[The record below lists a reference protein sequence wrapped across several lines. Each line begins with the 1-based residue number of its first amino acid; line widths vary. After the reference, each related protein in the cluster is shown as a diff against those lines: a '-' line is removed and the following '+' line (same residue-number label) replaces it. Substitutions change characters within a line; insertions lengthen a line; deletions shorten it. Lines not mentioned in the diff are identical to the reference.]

1 MGLSTFF
8 GFNIGVNALQAMQQA
23 QDVVGNN
30 IANAST
36 PGYVQETAQLAEQ
49 APFPPI
55 GEAPVLHGQVGQG
68 SVVSDVS
75 RQTSAFVNQQDR
87 TNQGTLQMFQTHS
100 TGLQQIESILN
111 EPSSVSLQNSL
122 DQFFN
127 AWQTLSTDPSNT
139 AARQTVLSQAQMLGQ
154 AFGNVTTQ
162 LETLQ
167 TQTDQVI
174 QGTPGYSV
182 GSGVVSPSG
191 SSVAQTTSPVAIAS
205 SMTPSSAAAV
215 LGSQFQLKLSAS
227 APVSGTG
234 TPTYQIQLETAGAN
248 PAPIGAPVTVTS
260 AGAAAGK
267 VYTVGDTSKGGASF
281 QVKINN
287 PSTLFTGTLTPGST
301 YTQVDTL
308 NSVGGQLGEL
318 NQYASQ
324 IANLNSQIVQ
334 VEQNGESPNALLD
347 QRGLLLDKMS
357 SIANISYAPIP
368 SSSGGGGSSSTSS
381 TAAGAISVQVGNTT
395 LVDASGFV
403 PPGLQS
409 SSQLSSGTYPG
420 VNSGSLQGNL
430 STVADVSTIL
440 GQVDTFLN
448 SLANSVNG
456 VQSSGTALNNA
467 SSGTNTLPFFNT
479 TTDGQGH
486 VTLSVNPNVQT
497 SDLGNSNQPGD
508 NSLALAMQNLQSASI
523 SSLGKG
529 TFDQGVAQIVSS
541 VGTEAGSVNAQ
552 VKTAQALTQ
561 QSTNLR
567 QSISGVDTNQQAA
580 LMVQFQNSYNAA
592 AKFISVYDQ
601 MLQSLLNAIP

>member
-8 GFNIGVNALQAMQQA
+8 GFNIGVNALEAMQQA

-30 IANAST
+30 IANANT
-36 PGYVQETAQLAEQ
+36 PGYVQETAQLTEQ
-49 APFPPI
+49 APFPPM

-68 SVVSDVS
+68 SVVADVS

-100 TGLQQIESILN
+100 TGLSQIESILN

-139 AARQTVLSQAQMLGQ
+139 AARQTVLSQAQTLGQ
-154 AFGNVTTQ
+154 TFANVTTQ

-167 TQTDQVI
+167 TQTEQVI

-182 GSGVVSPSG
+182 GTGVVSPSG
-191 SSVAQTTSPVAIAS
+191 GGAAQASSPVAIAS
-205 SMTPSSAAAV
+205 SMLPSSAAAT
-215 LGSQFQLKLSAS
+215 LGSQFQLKFTAS
-227 APVSGTG
+227 VPATGTG
-234 TPTYQIQLETAGAN
+234 GPSYQVQLETAGAN
-248 PAPIGAPVTVTS
+248 PTAIGAPVTVTS
-260 AGAAAGK
+260 AGATAGT

-287 PSTLFTGTLTPGST
+287 PNALFTGTLAPGST

-318 NQYASQ
+318 NSYASQ
-324 IANLNSQIVQ
+324 IAALNSQIVQ

-368 SSSGGGGSSSTSS
+368 SSSGGTGSSAAS
-381 TAAGAISVQVGNTT
+381 TAEGAVSVRLGNTT
-395 LVDASGFV
+395 LVNASGFV

-409 SSQLSSGTYPG
+409 SSQLLTGTYPG
-420 VNSGSLQGNL
+420 VTSGSLQGNL
-430 STVADVSTIL
+430 STVADLSTTL
-440 GQVDTFLN
+440 GQVDKFLN
-448 SLANSVNG
+448 ALAGAVNG
-456 VQSSGTALNNA
+456 VQAPGTALNNS
-467 SSGTNTLPFFNT
+467 SSGMNTLPFFNT
-479 TTDGQGH
+479 ATDGQGH
-486 VTLSVNPNVQT
+486 VVLSLNPNVQT
-497 SDLGNSNQPGD
+497 ANLGNSSQPGD
-508 NSLALAMQNLQSASI
+508 NSLAVAMQNLQSASI
-523 SSLGKG
+523 ASLGNG
-529 TFDQGVAQIVSS
+529 TLDQGVAQIVSS
-541 VGTEAGSVNAQ
+541 IGTEAGSVNAQ
-552 VKTAQALTQ
+552 VKTAQALAQ
-561 QSTNLR
+561 QSSNLR

-601 MLQSLLNAIP
+601 MLQSLLSAIP